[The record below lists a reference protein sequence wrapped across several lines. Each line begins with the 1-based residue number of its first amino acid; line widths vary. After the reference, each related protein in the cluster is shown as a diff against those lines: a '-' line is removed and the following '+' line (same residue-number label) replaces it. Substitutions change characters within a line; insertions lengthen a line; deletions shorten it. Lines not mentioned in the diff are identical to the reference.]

1 MTWPYDKLLSGF
13 KHFFVCFKLEFIPKI
28 QVCSSSR
35 NPQDSVDVWWE
46 FHLEI
51 VSSIWIYV
59 WQNCFIDLK
68 LGMDCIDAEILIA
81 VLAALG
87 QTLCT

>member
-51 VSSIWIYV
+51 VSS
-59 WQNCFIDLK
+59 
-68 LGMDCIDAEILIA
+68 
-81 VLAALG
+81 
-87 QTLCT
+87 T